1 MAVCTFF
8 GHHDCPGSVRE
19 KLYETIS
26 DLIENHGVSM
36 FYVGN
41 HGSFDAIVRST
52 LRDFQRKYP
61 QIQYAVVLSYLPGKK
76 SEFSYDD
83 YSDTMLP
90 EGIENVP
97 RRFAITWRN
106 KWMIKQSD
114 YVVTYITHSWGGAA
128 QFAEMSKRQ
137 KKNVINLLTKI

>member
-8 GHHDCPGSVRE
+8 GHHDCPASVKEELR
-19 KLYETIS
+19 ETIR
-26 DLIENHGVSM
+26 DLIENCGVSM

-41 HGSFDAIVRST
+41 HGNFDAIVRST
-52 LRDFQRKYP
+52 LKDLQRVYP
-61 QIQYAVVLSYLPGKK
+61 QIQYAVVLAYLPGKNPEFG
-76 SEFSYDD
+76 SED

-90 EGIENVP
+90 EGVEAVP

-106 KWMIKQSD
+106 KWMLKQSD

-128 QFAEMSKRQ
+128 QFAEIAE
-137 KKNVINLLTKI
+137 KKGKIVLSLAN

>member
-41 HGSFDAIVRST
+41 HGSFDAIVRSV
-52 LRDFQRKYP
+52 LRDLQGKYP
-61 QIQYAVVLSYLPGKK
+61 QIQYAVVLAYMPGKTA
-76 SEFSYDD
+76 EYEYED

-90 EGIENVP
+90 EGIEDVP

-106 KWMIKQSD
+106 KWMLKQSD

-128 QFAEMSKRQ
+128 QFAEMASKQR
-137 KKNVINLLTKI
+137 KTVVSLA